1 MKVRALIRGQ
11 RVHGVGYRNHL
22 FSEADSLCMDGFSAR
37 NLRENGLQLVE
48 VLFEGDDRQVSSFMA
63 FIRSSW
69 PKAAEVS
76 EISFEE
82 YDGRVEKLTRFAIRF
97 QAIQL
102 SKGVESILRIE
113 AKQDQMLEKQD
124 RMLEKQDL
132 MLEKQDRMLEK
143 QDAMLE
149 KQDRMLEKQD
159 QMLGKQ
165 DLMLEKQ
172 DETVEELRGVRSD
185 LKEHMEKRFA
195 RIEEEIAEIKR
206 AIRELGGSCV

>member
-1 MKVRALIRGQ
+1 MRLRALIRGHK
-11 RVHGVGYRNHL
+11 VHGVGYRNHL
-22 FSEADSLCMDGFSAR
+22 LLEADSMGMEGFSAR

-48 VLFEGDDRQVSSFMA
+48 VLFEGDETQVSSFME
-63 FIRSSW
+63 FIRSSR

-82 YDGRVEKLTRFAIRF
+82 YEGRVERLTRFAIRF

-124 RMLEKQDL
+124 RMLEKQDA

-149 KQDRMLEKQD
+149 KQDLMLER
-159 QMLGKQ
+159 Q
-165 DLMLEKQ
+165 DLMIEKQ

-185 LKEHMEKRFA
+185 LKDHMEKRFA

-206 AIRELGGSCV
+206 AIRELGGSCA